1 MKKYGLESP
10 YSEKHSAKGGIE
22 RETLEEL
29 VEQGMTIAEI
39 AQEVGLSKG
48 TVRHWLKRYGLKT
61 KNGRG
66 TRQRGIAAS
75 GKAAGR
81 RTITMTCIRHGDT
94 DFVIEGRGYYRC
106 KQCRVERVVERRRKV
121 KRILVEEAGG
131 KCRICG
137 YDRCIGALEFHHID
151 PTQKRLALSYGGHA
165 HAIATLR
172 AEAAKCVLLC
182 SNCHVEVEA
191 GVTVLPA
198 TVLPT
203 PAQDLWP
210 EIR

>member
-1 MKKYGLESP
+1 MEKASLQQLLDQGISVGRIAKRFGKDPSTISYWMKKYGLESP
-10 YSEKHSAKGGIE
+10 YAEKHSAKGGIE

-121 KRILVEEAGG
+121 KRILWKRPGGNAGSAAMT
-131 KCRICG
+131 
-137 YDRCIGALEFHHID
+137 GASVRWSSI
-151 PTQKRLALSYGGHA
+151 TS
-165 HAIATLR
+165 
-172 AEAAKCVLLC
+172 
-182 SNCHVEVEA
+182 
-191 GVTVLPA
+191 
-198 TVLPT
+198 T
-203 PAQDLWP
+203 P
-210 EIR
+210 RKSGSR